1 MNQEIR
7 CHNCMPVEAIAALLI
22 RLDLGLVMFFFGLN
36 KFLGEG
42 GVLTTIERL
51 AGQFKDSPIPGF
63 LVLPFAA
70 VIPFAEVVV
79 GVLLVFGLMTR
90 AVFLA
95 TGLLLVGLTAGM
107 AVLQKPDVVAHNLV
121 YMVLVVAG
129 LWFAAKDN
137 RYSLDRVF
145 KLPY

>member
-1 MNQEIR
+1 MNQDIR
-7 CHNCMPVEAIAALLI
+7 CHNCMPVEAIASLLI

-36 KFLGEG
+36 KFLAEG

-51 AGQFKDSPIPGF
+51 AGQFKDTPIPGF

-70 VIPFAEVVV
+70 AIPFAEVVV
-79 GVLLVFGLMTR
+79 GVLLVLGLMTR
-90 AVFLA
+90 AVYLA

-107 AVLQKPDVVAHNLV
+107 AVLQKPDVVANNLI

-129 LWFAAKDN
+129 LWCAAKDN